1 MVSNPDQFVAYPRQG
16 EPRLGVVFPQI
27 RFFGGAEDIRTFA
40 THIDQAGFHHILAY
54 DHVLGASRET
64 RPDWT
69 GAYSSDD
76 PFQEV
81 FVLFSF
87 MAAVVPGMEFAT
99 GVLVLPQRQT
109 ALVAKQAATL
119 DLLSGGNLRLGVGV
133 GWNAVEYEALNEDF
147 TNRGKRYDEQIALI
161 RELTS
166 QEVIDFTG
174 AWHRVDHAGIQPLGI
189 QRPLPIWIGANA
201 EKPIRRA
208 ARIADGFFVN
218 GTDIERCEA
227 SLAILRDELARQG
240 RDEATY
246 GIETR
251 VSVVNDDPEQ
261 WKRDFAHWREANV
274 SHVTLVTIQTSF
286 AEFEQH
292 AERFAKAKRIWD
304 EM

>member
-1 MVSNPDQFVAYPRQG
+1 MVSNANQFIPYPRHG
-16 EPRLGVVFPQI
+16 EPRLGVVFPQT
-27 RFFGGAEDIRTFA
+27 RFFGGAEDIRAFA
-40 THIDQAGFHHILAY
+40 TSIDQAGFHHILAY
-54 DHVLGASRET
+54 DHVLGASKKT
-64 RPDWT
+64 RPDWR
-69 GAYSSDD
+69 GAYSSED

-81 FVLFSF
+81 FVLFAF
-87 MAAVVPGMEFAT
+87 MAAIVPGMEFAT

-119 DLLSGGNLRLGVGV
+119 DLLSGGNFRLGVGV

-147 TNRGKRYDEQIALI
+147 SNRGKRYDEQIALI
-161 RELTS
+161 RDLTS
-166 QEVIDFTG
+166 HEVIDFTG
-174 AWHRVDHAGIQPLGI
+174 TWHRVDHAGIQPLGI

-208 ARIADGFFVN
+208 ARVADGFFVN

-227 SLAILRDELARQG
+227 SLAILRDELARQN

-251 VSVVNDDPEQ
+251 VSIVNDDPEQ

-274 SHVTLVTIQTSF
+274 SHVTLFTTQAQFDEF
-286 AEFEQH
+286 AH
-292 AERFAKAKRIWD
+292 HTERFAMAKRIWD